1 MAALLAVAV
10 ALTALIITPGYL
22 FYFDITPKL
31 IVLLVGT
38 AAGLVWMAVAPE
50 RGSGPIVRSRA
61 YTSFGILLLANAVS
75 LALAAAGSQW
85 PALSWFGSSWRRY
98 GALAQIAVFAFA
110 WLTARCAAGRPD
122 RIRTILRGAAIA
134 TVAGAIYGIFQY
146 FGHDP
151 FLPAAAYHI
160 GEGIWTIVRP
170 PGTMGYVSYFAT
182 WLLMGAFLCLA
193 LAGLEERGV
202 WRYTAMGAAPLAI
215 GAMLLTGTRAAM
227 LGLVAGVA
235 VWLYGRGWQAEA
247 PAPQASEVGQTG
259 CPLGPSVNPSVSP
272 SARPALRPIFRWL
285 LGLAAVVASV
295 AFYFSPAGWNLR
307 SRVRWFAE
315 DPRGGS
321 RALLWRDSLR
331 MAGGRPAAGYGPD
344 VFTRAFPP
352 FESKQLARAYPDFAH
367 ESPHNM
373 FLDALVAQG
382 IPGCVILLA
391 LCGLGLWAGLWPAL
405 RGAPRRPAGVPLAA
419 ALAAGIV
426 SQQFTAFTLPTGL
439 LCFVTVALAVAPVSQ
454 PAGERAFPIT
464 LRSCAALAALA
475 LIYAAARFAV
485 SDRALGLAR
494 RELERGDPAA
504 AAASYS
510 TYERWRLPGTTA
522 DLWYS
527 RALANYARTAA
538 NPVAGVQALANAGAA
553 SLRATTLAEDPFN
566 AWYNVASLYAAQ
578 NDSAHTEA
586 SLRAAILAHPRWF
599 KPHWMLAQVLSL
611 AGRTEEARREAA
623 LAVNLNG
630 AKNPEVTAT
639 LRQIQLHP

>member
-1 MAALLAVAV
+1 V
-10 ALTALIITPGYL
+10 
-22 FYFDITPKL
+22 
-31 IVLLVGT
+31 VG
-38 AAGLVWMAVAPE
+38 
-50 RGSGPIVRSRA
+50 
-61 YTSFGILLLANAVS
+61 
-75 LALAAAGSQW
+75 
-85 PALSWFGSSWRRY
+85 
-98 GALAQIAVFAFA
+98 
-110 WLTARCAAGRPD
+110 
-122 RIRTILRGAAIA
+122 
-134 TVAGAIYGIFQY
+134 
-146 FGHDP
+146 
-151 FLPAAAYHI
+151 
-160 GEGIWTIVRP
+160 
-170 PGTMGYVSYFAT
+170 
-182 WLLMGAFLCLA
+182 
-193 LAGLEERGV
+193 
-202 WRYTAMGAAPLAI
+202 
-215 GAMLLTGTRAAM
+215 
-227 LGLVAGVA
+227 
-235 VWLYGRGWQAEA
+235 
-247 PAPQASEVGQTG
+247 
-259 CPLGPSVNPSVSP
+259 
-272 SARPALRPIFRWL
+272 
-285 LGLAAVVASV
+285 V

-315 DPRGGS
+315 DPWGGS

-331 MAGGRPAAGYGPD
+331 MAGERPAAGYGPE

-352 FESKQLARAYPDFAH
+352 FESVQLARAYPDFAH

-382 IPGCVILLA
+382 IPGCLMLMA

-419 ALAAGIV
+419 TLAAGIV
-426 SQQFTAFTLPTGL
+426 SQQFTVFTLPTGL
-439 LCFVTVALAVAPVSQ
+439 LCFVTVALAVALVSQ

-464 LRSCAALAALA
+464 LRWCAALAALA
-475 LIYAAARFAV
+475 LIYAAARFAL

-599 KPHWMLAQVLSL
+599 KPHWMLARVLSL
-611 AGRTEEARREAA
+611 AGRTEEAQREAA
-623 LAVNLNG
+623 LAVDLNG